1 MMKTTYLVY
10 YMKPDSFRRFN
21 FGQEFPTVAEL
32 GETHKKV
39 RTVVASDLEAV
50 FAGMQAEVWSPYGEA
65 QQRIRLLGLSHTSMS
80 VGDVVYDSSTGK
92 HFVAAPM
99 GFKEIK

>member
-1 MMKTTYLVY
+1 MMTIYTVY

-32 GETHKKV
+32 GETHRKV
-39 RTVVASDLEAV
+39 RGMVASDLEAV
-50 FAGMQAEVWSPYGEA
+50 FTGMQAEVWSPYGEA
-65 QQRIRLLGLSHTSMS
+65 QQRIRMLGLSHTSMS
-80 VGDVVYDSSTGK
+80 AGDVVRDHSTNK
-92 HFVAAPM
+92 YFVVAPM